1 MIERFKTLDW
11 EKWINNTLIFSAP
24 FLLVFLVEI
33 QRGTPMKQAFSVVY
47 LYALNVLIDLIKKF
61 IANTK

>member
-1 MIERFKTLDW
+1 
-11 EKWINNTLIFSAP
+11 
-24 FLLVFLVEI
+24 
-33 QRGTPMKQAFSVVY
+33 MKQAFSVVY